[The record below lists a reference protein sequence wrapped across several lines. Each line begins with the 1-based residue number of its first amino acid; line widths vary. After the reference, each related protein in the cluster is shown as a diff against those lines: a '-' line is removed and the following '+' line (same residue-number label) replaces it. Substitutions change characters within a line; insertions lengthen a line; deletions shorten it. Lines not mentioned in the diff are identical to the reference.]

1 MFPFDSVEA
10 PIRNPPQIC
19 AGLSSHMSSH
29 PNTQKH
35 FLSPARDVTFLATM
49 EEECTA
55 DGKVPHKLAQQLAR
69 EKAAEEARLQ
79 REKFEQ
85 QKKDLEAKMQAALEQ
100 QMKNRLEKKEKV
112 KERTITDK
120 VCGGD
125 GTIFCSCS
133 TSWFLRSGPAVRCWR
148 TPSRRRATRRLTPK
162 PRRLW

>member
-1 MFPFDSVEA
+1 
-10 PIRNPPQIC
+10 
-19 AGLSSHMSSH
+19 
-29 PNTQKH
+29 
-35 FLSPARDVTFLATM
+35 M

-120 VCGGD
+120 LVPAKRASSEMLEDAIQKTGNKKIDTKAAKAVVKKQKEEIFNTMGIVGFGKD
-125 GTIFCSCS
+125 GKD
-133 TSWFLRSGPAVRCWR
+133 LG
-148 TPSRRRATRRLTPK
+148 
-162 PRRLW
+162 